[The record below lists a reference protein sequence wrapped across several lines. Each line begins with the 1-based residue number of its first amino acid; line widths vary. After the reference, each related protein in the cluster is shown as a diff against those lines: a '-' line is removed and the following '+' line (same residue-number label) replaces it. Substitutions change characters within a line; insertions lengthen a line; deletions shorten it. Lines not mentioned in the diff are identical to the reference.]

1 MPRLLLIKV
10 IFCWSSLMLVGSG
23 TVAASLI
30 VQTKPGCPDKCGN
43 VSIHYPFGIFDAAGG
58 EECSINGV
66 GIGYGITC
74 NTSYNPPRAFLGKG
88 NLEILSISD
97 SELRVK
103 TNQVA
108 TVCHTKTGSMIEE
121 PEDKDISWY
130 IGRTWF
136 TFSSIKN
143 RLFGIGC
150 DTTTISYTANA
161 VERNISVAEY
171 SSLCRSTCDTRE
183 NIEEGSCN
191 GSGCC
196 HLIIPKGIN
205 FFQANVY
212 TSSDN
217 HTKVWSF
224 DHCSYGILAEQDAYT
239 FHASDLLLS
248 STDFIVKGKGLPLVL
263 DWAIGNKTCE
273 EARDSGALACQ
284 ENSNCINSDN
294 NLGYR
299 CSCFD
304 GYEGNPYLSPGC
316 QEDSIGDGRKDGH
329 GCSTKKQVVPILKL
343 ALGN

>member
-1 MPRLLLIKV
+1 
-10 IFCWSSLMLVGSG
+10 MLVGSG
-23 TVAASLI
+23 TVSASLI

-43 VSIHYPFGIFDAAGG
+43 VSIPYPFGIFDAAGG

-66 GIGYGITC
+66 GSGY
-74 NTSYNPPRAFLGKG
+74 
-88 NLEILSISD
+88 
-97 SELRVK
+97 
-103 TNQVA
+103 
-108 TVCHTKTGSMIEE
+108 
-121 PEDKDISWY
+121 
-130 IGRTWF
+130 
-136 TFSSIKN
+136 
-143 RLFGIGC
+143 
-150 DTTTISYTANA
+150 ANV
-161 VERNISVAEY
+161 VERNSSIAEY
-171 SSLCRSTCDTRE
+171 SSLCRSACDVRE

-196 HLIIPKGIN
+196 QLTIPKGIN

-239 FHASDLLLS
+239 FRASDLLLS

-316 QEDSIGDGRKDGH
+316 QDVNECENQSDNPCVGNCTNTKGSYYCTCPEGSFGDGRKDGH
-329 GCSTKKQVVPILKL
+329 GCSTKKQVVPLLKL
-343 ALGN
+343 ALGIGSGLLFFIIGCCWSYFFVKKQKQIKLREKYFENNGGLLLKQNIPAKEGGVESTKIYTAKELE